1 MPHSNEFVDFLLEQ
15 MQLGGLDATELC
27 AKRMFGGYGIYFG
40 EQMFA
45 LVADEVL
52 YFKVADNNRDAF
64 NERGLPA
71 FQYERSGKQ
80 YAMSY
85 HEAPAEVLDEPDAM
99 RSWAD
104 AAIDAARLAS
114 HNRNSKRRQ

>member
-15 MQLGGLDATELC
+15 MQSGGLNATELR

-52 YFKVADNNRDAF
+52 YFKVADNNRAAF
-64 NERGLPA
+64 SQRGLPA
-71 FQYERSGKQ
+71 FCYERNGKPCHL
-80 YAMSY
+80 SY

-99 RSWAD
+99 RSWAN
-104 AAIDAARLAS
+104 AAIDAARMAS
-114 HNRNSKRRQ
+114 HNKNSKHR

>member
-1 MPHSNEFVDFLLEQ
+1 MPHSSEFVDFLLEQ
-15 MQLGGLDATELC
+15 MQSGGLDATQLR

-52 YFKVADNNRDAF
+52 YFKVADNNRAAF
-64 NERGLPA
+64 NARDLPA

-104 AAIDAARLAS
+104 AAIDAARMAK
-114 HNRNSKRRQ
+114 HGDKRKRRR